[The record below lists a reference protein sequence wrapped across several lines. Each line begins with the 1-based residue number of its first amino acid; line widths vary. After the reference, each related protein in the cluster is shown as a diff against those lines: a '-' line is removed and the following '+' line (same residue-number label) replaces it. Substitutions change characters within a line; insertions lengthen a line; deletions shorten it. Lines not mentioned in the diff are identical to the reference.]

1 MGGSRSDFVMRV
13 QDLDVTFAV
22 RRSRRRK
29 SRIAIN
35 FEAGDRVLLE
45 SPQRTTVAELQAMVS
60 QHERWFA
67 HRLRSLATESPKY
80 LPPAYRHGEMLLHLG
95 QPLELQVS
103 IDAGR
108 QRALVIQ
115 AGSAL
120 RVHLSE
126 GALDDSE
133 LASRKGEAELADRLV
148 RTAVRGWQ
156 TRQARALFG
165 ELLDAAILP
174 IDWLTEVPPWRLR
187 YMRSQW
193 GSCSESGKLSL
204 NTHLVKLPQSL
215 IHSVLLHELCHLK
228 HLNHSKA
235 FYALLASFDPNWK
248 AQQDELGR
256 FAALLSEY

>member
-1 MGGSRSDFVMRV
+1 VVGSRSDFVMRV

-22 RRSRRRK
+22 KRSRRRK

-67 HRLRSLATESPKY
+67 HRLRTLATESPKY

-95 QPLELQVS
+95 QPLELQVC

-108 QRALVIQ
+108 QRAVVIQ

-126 GALDDSE
+126 DSLE
-133 LASRKGEAELADRLV
+133 QSGCNGETEPADQLV

-156 TRQARALFG
+156 TRQARSLFG
-165 ELLDAAILP
+165 ELLDAAIVP
-174 IDWLTEVPPWRLR
+174 IEWLKEVPPWRLR

-193 GSCSESGKLSL
+193 GSCSESGQLSL
-204 NTHLVKLPQSL
+204 NTHLVKLPKSL

-256 FAALLSEY
+256 FAGLLSEY

>member
-22 RRSRRRK
+22 KRSRRRK

-45 SPQRTTVAELQAMVS
+45 SPHRTTVAELQAMVT

-67 HRLRSLATESPKY
+67 HRLRTLATESPKY

-95 QPLELQVS
+95 QPLELQVCIES
-103 IDAGR
+103 GT
-108 QRALVIQ
+108 QRTIVIRDE
-115 AGSAL
+115 SLL

-126 GALDDSE
+126 GCLE
-133 LASRKGEAELADRLV
+133 QASAEPSDRLV

-156 TRQARALFG
+156 TRQARELFG
-165 ELLDAAILP
+165 DVLHQAIEP
-174 IDWLTEVPPWRLR
+174 IEWLRKVPPWRLR

-193 GSCSESGKLSL
+193 GSCSESGRLSL
-204 NTHLVKLPQSL
+204 NTHLVKLPRDL
-215 IHSVLLHELCHLK
+215 ICSVMLHELCHLQ
-228 HLNHSKA
+228 HMNHSA
-235 FYALLASFDPNWK
+235 DFYELLGSYDSNWK

-256 FAALLSEY
+256 YAGLLSEY